1 MGHEADIVVSGH
13 LCVDLLP
20 DMKHVTIEQ
29 MLTPGR
35 LYEIGPIQVSTGG
48 CVSNTGLALH
58 KLGVHVRLMS
68 AVGDDYMGQI
78 IRSHLSSYSPHL
90 GESIHV
96 REGHASSSTIVLAPE
111 NADRTFLHCT
121 GTNDTFGIN
130 DIDFDVVAK
139 ARVFHLGYP
148 PLLPMLVAD
157 DGAELAA
164 IFKQA
169 HAVGAVTSMDMV
181 MSNPNGPIA
190 NANWRLILQ
199 RTLPYVDIYLPSI
212 EEMLVY
218 LRRDDYLAWGGAI
231 FEHITRDY
239 LRGFADELIE
249 MGSAIVGFKLGEMGL
264 YLRTASAARLSELKK
279 LSLDV
284 AQWADGEWY
293 MPAFEVE
300 VAGTTGAGDSAY
312 AAFLMALV
320 RGMPPSEVLRW
331 ACAVGACNVEA
342 MDATSGVRSFEAT
355 QQRLMQNWP
364 ARSIRLRGTKS
375 ITVKSY

>member
-1 MGHEADIVVSGH
+1 MGYTADIVVSGH

-20 DMKHVTIEQ
+20 DMKHVTTEQ

-35 LYEIGPIQVSTGG
+35 LYEIGPIQVATGG

-58 KLGVHVRLMS
+58 KLGVQVRMMS

-78 IRSHLSSYSPHL
+78 IRSHLSSTNPHL
-90 GESIHV
+90 TESIHV
-96 REGHASSSTIVLAPE
+96 RRGQASSSTIVLAPD

-121 GTNDTFGIN
+121 GTNDTFGAS
-130 DIDFDVVAK
+130 DIDFDVVATTPI
-139 ARVFHLGYP
+139 FHLGYP
-148 PLLPMLVAD
+148 PLLPALVAN

-164 IFKQA
+164 IFRQA
-169 HAVGAVTSMDMV
+169 QARGAATSMDMV

-190 NANWRLILQ
+190 NANWDLILR
-199 RTLPYVDIYLPSI
+199 RTLPHVDIFLPSI

-218 LRRDDYLAWGGAI
+218 LRRDDYLAWGRAV

-239 LRGFADELIE
+239 LRGFADALIE

-264 YLRTASAARLSELKK
+264 YLRTAGAARLSQMRALPLNMEE
-279 LSLDV
+279 
-284 AQWADGEWY
+284 WGDGEWY

-312 AAFLMALV
+312 AAFLMTLL
-320 RGMPPSEVLRW
+320 RGMSPGEALRW
-331 ACAVGACNVEA
+331 ACAAGACNVEA
-342 MDATSGVRSFEAT
+342 MDATSGVRSFEVT
-355 QQRLMQNWP
+355 QQRLAHDWP
-364 ARSIRLRGTKS
+364 TRSVRLRGAES
-375 ITVKSY
+375 IMVKSS

>member
-1 MGHEADIVVSGH
+1 MGYSAEIVVSGH

-20 DMKHVTIEQ
+20 DMKHVTTEQ

-58 KLGVHVRLMS
+58 KLGVKVRLMS

-90 GESIHV
+90 SESIQV
-96 REGHASSSTIVLAPE
+96 RKGQASSSTVVLAPE

-121 GTNDTFGIN
+121 GTNDTFGLD
-130 DIDFDVVAK
+130 DIDFDAVAE
-139 ARVFHLGYP
+139 APLFHLGYP
-148 PLLPMLVAD
+148 PLLPALVAN
-157 DGAELAA
+157 DGVELAA
-164 IFKQA
+164 LFKQA
-169 HAVGAVTSMDMV
+169 KARGATTSMDMV

-190 NANWRLILQ
+190 NADWRSIL
-199 RTLPYVDIYLPSI
+199 RKTLPYVDIFVPSI

-218 LRRDDYLAWGGAI
+218 LRRGDYAAWGRAV
-231 FEHITRDY
+231 FENVTRDY

-264 YLRTASAARLSELKK
+264 YLRTAGAARLSQMKTVPLNIE
-279 LSLDV
+279 
-284 AQWADGEWY
+284 QWADGEWY

-300 VAGTTGAGDSAY
+300 VVGTTGAGDSAY
-312 AAFLMALV
+312 AAFLMALL
-320 RGMPPSEVLRW
+320 RGMSPSEALRW

-355 QQRLMQNWP
+355 QQRLATDWP
-364 ARSIRLRGTKS
+364 TRSARLRGADS
-375 ITVKSY
+375 IRVKSS